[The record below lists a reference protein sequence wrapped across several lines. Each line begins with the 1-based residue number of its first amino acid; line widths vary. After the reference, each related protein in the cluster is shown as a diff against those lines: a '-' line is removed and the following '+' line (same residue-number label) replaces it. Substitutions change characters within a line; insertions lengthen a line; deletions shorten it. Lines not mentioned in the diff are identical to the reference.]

1 MGRSYRDFG
10 AWQKAMQLSVKVYE
24 LTSGFPREEQYGL
37 TSQMRRASVSV
48 ISNIAEGHGRDT
60 RPQLIQFLS
69 MARGSVFEVEAQLL
83 LCIELQMGKEGLVQG
98 CQGLCDEVSRMLY
111 SSLQA
116 LRLQSAEEG
125 AFQ

>member
-48 ISNIAEGHGRDT
+48 ISNIAEGHGRDS
-60 RPQLIQFLS
+60 RPQLMQFLS

-83 LCIELQMGKEGLVQG
+83 LCSELHMGQDNLVQG
-98 CQGLCDEVSRMLY
+98 CQALCDEVSRMLY
-111 SSLQA
+111 SALRA
-116 LRLQSAEEG
+116 LRLQDAEEVG
-125 AFQ
+125 S

>member
-48 ISNIAEGHGRDT
+48 ISNIAEGHGRDSKI
-60 RPQLIQFLS
+60 RN
-69 MARGSVFEVEAQLL
+69 
-83 LCIELQMGKEGLVQG
+83 
-98 CQGLCDEVSRMLY
+98 
-111 SSLQA
+111 
-116 LRLQSAEEG
+116 
-125 AFQ
+125 

>member
-24 LTSGFPREEQYGL
+24 LTSEFPREEQYGL

-83 LCIELQMGKEGLVQG
+83 LCTELHMGPDRLVQG

-111 SSLQA
+111 SA
-116 LRLQSAEEG
+116 LRALRMQQAEEV
-125 AFQ
+125 ASR

>member
-24 LTSGFPREEQYGL
+24 LTSGFPREEQFGL

-83 LCIELQMGKEGLVQG
+83 LCRELHMGKEELVQV
-98 CQGLCDEVSRMLY
+98 CQGLCDEISRMLY
-111 SSLQA
+111 SALRA
-116 LRLQSAEEG
+116 LRLQIAEASA
-125 AFQ
+125 AQ